1 MPDTATTENLVVIA
15 ITADCSIFLQ
25 QVITSKWNGGVV

>member
-15 ITADCSIFLQ
+15 ITAGCSIFLQ
-25 QVITSKWNGGVV
+25 